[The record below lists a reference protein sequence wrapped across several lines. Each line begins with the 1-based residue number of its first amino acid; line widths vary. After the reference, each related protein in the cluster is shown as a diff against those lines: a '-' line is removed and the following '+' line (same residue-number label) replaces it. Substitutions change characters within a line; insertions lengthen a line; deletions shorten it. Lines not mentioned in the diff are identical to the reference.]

1 MNNGLQRTIHRGFAP
16 ARRVNASSTRWLVI
30 GFTLIELLV
39 VIAIIAILAAM
50 LLPAL
55 ARAREQARSANCKS
69 NLRQLSLGILLYVDD
84 NRDYFCWA
92 GDTDRANSDS
102 RFSPDWV
109 FGGQEAPDTN
119 NRNRWQT
126 PGYGFHAEAGS
137 IFPYVLSSPRLPYS
151 ERHTNRYAVY
161 RCPSTGAQG
170 HALRVNFSLNSWY
183 NNGGGQ
189 SGVPTAGVRF
199 ASVQRP
205 SAKVFLVN
213 EDPRSMNNASFH
225 PGNSHTAAAIG
236 RFIVHSGRINLTF
249 TDGHVEALRDQRIRY
264 MLNDRYADEFFHPF
278 R

>member
-1 MNNGLQRTIHRGFAP
+1 MNRKLRGTIHRGFAP
-16 ARRVNASSTRWLVI
+16 ARRVNASSTRWRVF

-39 VIAIIAILAAM
+39 VIAIIAILASM

-55 ARAREQARSANCKS
+55 ARGREQARSANCKS
-69 NLRQLSLGILLYVDD
+69 NLRQLTLGVLLYADD
-84 NRDYFCWA
+84 NRDFLCWA
-92 GDTDRANSDS
+92 GATDRANSDP
-102 RFSPDWV
+102 RYAPDWV
-109 FGGQEAPDTN
+109 YGGQPGADTN
-119 NRNRWQT
+119 NRNRWST
-126 PGYGFHAEAGS
+126 AGYGFHAEAGS
-137 IFPYVLSSPRLPYS
+137 IFSYVTSMPRLPYS

-183 NNGGGQ
+183 D
-189 SGVPTAGVRF
+189 TTGVRGEVPVQGVRLT
-199 ASVQRP
+199 SVVRP
-205 SAKVFLVN
+205 STKVLLVN

-225 PGNSHTAAAIG
+225 PGNDGTAAEIG
-236 RFIVHSGRINLTF
+236 KFVVHSGRINLTF